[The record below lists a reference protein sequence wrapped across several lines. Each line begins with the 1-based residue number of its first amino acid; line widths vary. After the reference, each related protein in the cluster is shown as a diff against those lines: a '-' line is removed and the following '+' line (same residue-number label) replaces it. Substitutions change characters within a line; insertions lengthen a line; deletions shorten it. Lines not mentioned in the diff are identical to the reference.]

1 MAPSTPTLTH
11 NFTADESW
19 ESQLVCLFG
28 IIAFVLLYTLCCHL
42 YSSAMGSAATSA
54 GDLDRILVPYGKGN
68 IRTSGRAGADI

>member
-1 MAPSTPTLTH
+1 MAPSTPNPTH

-42 YSSAMGSAATSA
+42 YSSAVGSAATTA
-54 GDLDRILVPYGKGN
+54 GDLDRILGPFGKET
-68 IRTSGRAGADI
+68 IRTSGRAGADV